1 MKIKPGTAR
10 GQPLVFDLPALVGA
24 AGWGS
29 LSGLRHRARLP
40 PAGWAVAGFGVAGR
54 VGLSPAGGA
63 VANWASLRRAGVV
76 LHSPQTLVPSSPGTT
91 SLGPNGP
98 TAGPAWCSPPSNPL
112 FLRRGAP
119 RLWGRTSQP
128 PGGHGASLPA
138 NPYSFVAGHHVFG
151 VKWTDRRAGVVL
163 PSQQSLVPS
172 SRGTTSL
179 GPDEPTAGP
188 AWCSP
193 ASHTTGSPRH
203 FTLIYPTAAKKNDAG
218 TSFRSV
224 PASFFHHFPTN
235 SGKERIDDARHIYPC
250 SSSILIIFSCLLLY
264 SAISTRT
271 KRMAISNG
279 KNAIIL

>member
-1 MKIKPGTAR
+1 MGELEWPSAPGEA
-10 GQPLVFDLPALVGA
+10 A
-24 AGWGS
+24 AGGMGCCRLWG
-29 LSGLRHRARLP
+29 RRP
-40 PAGWAVAGFGVAGR
+40 GWAVAGGRGCRQLGEPSAGR
-54 VGLSPAGGA
+54 
-63 VANWASLRRAGVV
+63 R
-76 LHSPQTLVPSSPGTT
+76 
-91 SLGPNGP
+91 
-98 TAGPAWCSPPSNPL
+98 
-112 FLRRGAP
+112 
-119 RLWGRTSQP
+119 
-128 PGGHGASLPA
+128 GASLPA
-138 NPYSFVAGHHVFG
+138 NPCSFVAGHHVFG
-151 VKWTDRRAGVVL
+151 AERADRRAGVVL

-235 SGKERIDDARHIYPC
+235 SGKERIDDARHIYPR